1 MDADD
6 KVFRLARIIIRLLP
20 SIGLQGNTL
29 RLGEPQSTS
38 WEQKWDG
45 YSWKQNSD
53 NALGHAHELEWY
65 GPPWPLRAGRHR
77 YHSLSSQREKYS
89 QVAGDM
95 RPPGMHSP
103 ATGHSPHGMLVRAK
117 EVG

>member
-1 MDADD
+1 MLLDTHASSNGT
-6 KVFRLARIIIRLLP
+6 ARR
-20 SIGLQGNTL
+20 
-29 RLGEPQSTS
+29 
-38 WEQKWDG
+38 
-45 YSWKQNSD
+45 
-53 NALGHAHELEWY
+53 
-65 GPPWPLRAGRHR
+65 PLRAGRHR